1 MEELEKIRSHV
12 KSKPEVPLDK
22 PEQFLYELS
31 EISSFAYR
39 ISCFMFQ
46 TEFED
51 CMSTINGTLSNLKST
66 CEVKYM
72 SSGHKYL
79 HLFTVFRSF

>member
-1 MEELEKIRSHV
+1 MTEELSQIKAHV
-12 KSKPEVPLDK
+12 ENTPNIPLDK

-51 CMSTINGTLSNLKST
+51 CISTIDGILTNLKST
-66 CEVKYM
+66 CEVIN
-72 SSGHKYL
+72 
-79 HLFTVFRSF
+79 